1 MLQLPKLRVGNLA
14 PTFPIIQ
21 GGMAL
26 RVSTSSLA
34 AAVAEAG
41 GIGVIGATGMGLEEL
56 RAEIREAKRLSKGI
70 VGVNI
75 MFAVREFADMVKTAL
90 EEKVDLIFTG
100 AGFSRDI
107 FKLGR
112 EAGVPIVSIVSS
124 ARLAL
129 VAEKYGA
136 SAVVV
141 EGTEAGGHLGTDK
154 PLFEILPAI
163 REAIKIPLFAA
174 GGIVNGEGIS
184 RALKMGAE
192 GVQMA
197 TRFVLSKECNVS
209 DMFKKMYLKAKP
221 EDVTVI
227 PSPVGMPGRALK
239 NTFVARLLSGDAP
252 PPESCDG
259 CLKQCSGQY
268 CIMNAL
274 ENSRTGKVEEGVVF
288 VGQNVHQIHDI
299 LSVKDIFN
307 NLLYELKFYMGN
319 NNKVV

>member
-1 MLQLPKLRVGNLA
+1 
-14 PTFPIIQ
+14 
-21 GGMAL
+21 
-26 RVSTSSLA
+26 
-34 AAVAEAG
+34 VAEVG
-41 GIGVIGATGMGLEEL
+41 GIGVIGATGMHLEEL
-56 RAEIREAKRLSKGI
+56 RAEIREARRLSKGI

-107 FKLGR
+107 FKMGK
-112 EAGVPIVSIVSS
+112 EAGIPIVSIVSS
-124 ARLAL
+124 ARLAM

-136 SAVVV
+136 AAVVV

-154 PLFEILPAI
+154 PLFEIMPAI
-163 REAIKIPLFAA
+163 REAIKIPLIAA

-184 RALKMGAE
+184 KALKLGAD

-209 DMFKKMYLKAKP
+209 EMFKKMYLKARP

-239 NTFVARLLSGDAP
+239 NTFVSKLLSGEAP
-252 PPESCDG
+252 PPEFCDG

-274 ENSRTGKVEEGVVF
+274 ENSRTGRVEEGVVF
-288 VGQNVHQIHDI
+288 VGQNVHQIKEI
-299 LSVKDIFN
+299 LSVKDIVN
-307 NLLYELKFYMGN
+307 NLIYELKYYMGN
-319 NNKVV
+319 NKVG

>member
-1 MLQLPKLRVGNLA
+1 MIQLPKLKIGDLSPV
-14 PTFPIIQ
+14 FPIVQ

-34 AAVAEAG
+34 SAVAEAG
-41 GIGVIGATGMGLEEL
+41 GIGVIGATGMKLEEL
-56 RAEIREAKRLSKGI
+56 RAEIREAKKLSKGI

-75 MFAVREFADMVKTAL
+75 MFAVREFADMVKAAV

-107 FKLGR
+107 FKWGK
-112 EAGVPIVSIVSS
+112 EAGIPIVSIVSS
-124 ARLAL
+124 ARLAAA
-129 VAEKYGA
+129 AEKYGA
-136 SAVVV
+136 AAVVV
-141 EGTEAGGHLGTDK
+141 EGTEAGGHLGTDR
-154 PLFEILPAI
+154 PLFELLPSI
-163 REAIKIPLFAA
+163 REAIKIPMLAA
-174 GGIVNGEGIS
+174 GGIVNGEGIAK
-184 RALKMGAE
+184 ALKLGAD

-252 PPESCDG
+252 PPDSCDG
-259 CLKQCSGQY
+259 CLKHCSGQY
-268 CIMNAL
+268 CIINAL

-288 VGQNVHQIHDI
+288 VGKNVYQINDI

-307 NLLYELKFYMGN
+307 NMLYELKYYIR
-319 NNKVV
+319 KQ

>member
-1 MLQLPKLRVGNLA
+1 MLQLPKLKIGDLV

-21 GGMAL
+21 GGMAV

-34 AAVAEAG
+34 SAVAEAG
-41 GIGVIGATGMGLEEL
+41 GIGIIGATGMGIEEL
-56 RAEIREAKRLSKGI
+56 RMEIREAKKLTKGI

-75 MFAVREFADMVKTAL
+75 MFAIREFASMVKIAL
-90 EEKVDLIFTG
+90 EEKVDVVFTG
-100 AGFSRDI
+100 AGFSRDV
-107 FKLGR
+107 FKWGK

-124 ARLAL
+124 ARLAVL
-129 VAEKYGA
+129 AEKFGA
-136 SAVVV
+136 AAVVV
-141 EGTEAGGHLGTDK
+141 EGTEAGGHLGTDR

-163 REAIKIPLFAA
+163 REAVRIPLLAA
-174 GGIVNGEGIS
+174 GGIVNGEGIAK
-184 RALKMGAE
+184 ALKLGAD

-209 DMFKKMYLKAKP
+209 ELFKKMYLKAKP

-239 NTFVARLLSGDAP
+239 NTFVSRLLSGDAP
-252 PPESCDG
+252 SPQECDA

-268 CIMNAL
+268 CILNAL

-288 VGQNVHQIHDI
+288 VGQNVHQIKEI
-299 LSVKDIFN
+299 LSVKDIFG
-307 NLLYELKFYMGN
+307 NLLYELKFFMGST
-319 NNKVV
+319 KAV

>member
-1 MLQLPKLRVGNLA
+1 MIQLPKLKIGDLSPA
-14 PTFPIIQ
+14 FPIIQ

-26 RVSTSSLA
+26 RVSTYSLA

-56 RAEIREAKRLSKGI
+56 RAEIREAKKLSKGI

-75 MFAVREFADMVKTAL
+75 MFAVREFADMVKAAI

-107 FKLGR
+107 FKWGK
-112 EAGVPIVSIVSS
+112 EAGIPIVSIVSS
-124 ARLAL
+124 ARLAAA
-129 VAEKYGA
+129 AEKYGA
-136 SAVVV
+136 AAVVV
-141 EGTEAGGHLGTDK
+141 EGTEAGGHLGTDR
-154 PLFEILPAI
+154 PLFELLPSI
-163 REAIKIPLFAA
+163 REAIKIPMMAA

-184 RALKMGAE
+184 KALKMGAD

-209 DMFKKMYLKAKP
+209 DMFKKMYLKARP

-239 NTFVARLLSGDAP
+239 NSFVTKLLSGQAP
-252 PPESCDG
+252 APEHCEG

-288 VGQNVHQIHDI
+288 VGQNVHHIKDI

-307 NLLYELKFYMGN
+307 NLLYELKFFMGSTR
-319 NNKVV
+319 VG